1 MVASGLS
8 PFESNEGAVQTRLS
22 GTKQLMVSRGRRLV
36 RTSWSNFFAVKKS
49 IWFIS
54 KYASPPHSR
63 GGQRGISL
71 ATEFVRAGHDAAVIT
86 STSNHFGT
94 FRTDDWSTIERGFI
108 KASFEGVPM
117 LAHTTIPYERT
128 ASARRVISWLHFEW
142 GLLRLPIRYLPRPSH
157 IIVSSLSLLS
167 ILNGY
172 RLARKFGAKLVFE
185 IRDIWPLTLQTELG
199 LSQKHPIVALLS
211 AIERFGYRKSDVV
224 VGTMPNL
231 EEHVRSVSGSKPR
244 IKTIPLGIDD
254 DLMRL
259 VPEYVPPSRD
269 SMSTIVGYSG
279 SIGRTNSL
287 EVLLDAAIAIGP
299 EKNLEFHFWGGG
311 DLLEKYQETYRGQ
324 SHIYFHGHLDRAD
337 LFVEV
342 SKSHLLYLATDNSR
356 LWNYGQ
362 SLNKILEYLV
372 IGRPV
377 IASYS
382 GYPSMLNESG
392 SGVFV
397 PAADKESLI
406 QEILHFSALP
416 RHDQES
422 LGMKGRDWVL
432 SHRTYAHLSDLYL
445 RILDSL

>member
-1 MVASGLS
+1 MHEDVGWHI
-8 PFESNEGAVQTRLS
+8 QR
-22 GTKQLMVSRGRRLV
+22 
-36 RTSWSNFFAVKKS
+36 WSNFFAMKKS

-71 ATEFVRAGHDAAVIT
+71 ATEFARAGHDAAVIT

-94 FRTDDWSTIERGFI
+94 FRTDEWSTIERGFI
-108 KASFEGVPM
+108 KASFEGVPI
-117 LAHTTIPYERT
+117 LAHTTIPYGRT
-128 ASARRVISWLHFEW
+128 ASAKRVISWLHFEW
-142 GLLRLPIRYLPRPSH
+142 GLLRLPTQHLARPTH

-172 RLARKFGAKLVFE
+172 RLARKFQSKLVFE
-185 IRDIWPLTLQTELG
+185 IRDIWPLTLQTEFG
-199 LSQKHPIVALLS
+199 LSQKHPLVALLS
-211 AIERFGYRKSDVV
+211 AVERFGYRKSDVV

-244 IKTIPLGIDD
+244 IETIPLGIDE

-287 EVLLDAAIAIGP
+287 ELLLDAAMEIGP
-299 EKNLEFHFWGGG
+299 DNNLEFHFWGGG

-342 SKSHLLYLATDNSR
+342 SKSHILYLATDNSR
-356 LWNYGQ
+356 LWSYGQ
-362 SLNKILEYLV
+362 SLNKMLEYLV

-382 GYPSMLNESG
+382 GYPSMLNESNSGIFVAAGDSKALARSLVAFG
-392 SGVFV
+392 SL
-397 PAADKESLI
+397 PKKELERLGRNGRRWLLSQRSYARLSEHYMKILTSL
-406 QEILHFSALP
+406 
-416 RHDQES
+416 
-422 LGMKGRDWVL
+422 
-432 SHRTYAHLSDLYL
+432 
-445 RILDSL
+445 